1 MVKKLRHLSIVSL
14 AAKCKQIPYSLLL
27 KELDMPNVRELEDL
41 IIEAIYAGLIK
52 ARMDQNEQKLEVYY
66 AMGRDVEMSKLPELL
81 GILEQWTGKCEESLS
96 DIQAQLLDAQQKKS
110 AHMKLKNQTDTEII
124 NIKKT
129 LALAS
134 GAERAGIRPSTE
146 TMDTDV
152 KSAKK
157 PAKMKGLRGSASKVF
172 KGSNS

>member
-81 GILEQWTGKCEESLS
+81 GIVFSLDWILLYAVPLVYLNIS
-96 DIQAQLLDAQQKKS
+96 LPYYFKDILL
-110 AHMKLKNQTDTEII
+110 
-124 NIKKT
+124 
-129 LALAS
+129 
-134 GAERAGIRPSTE
+134 
-146 TMDTDV
+146 
-152 KSAKK
+152 
-157 PAKMKGLRGSASKVF
+157 
-172 KGSNS
+172 